1 MGSAHHKRYDVP
13 WQPQPA
19 QGWWLR
25 ARRTS
30 EEAGV
35 IQKVLAT
42 IGLVICLVMLV
53 RMTLAPRRRQAFDAA
68 WRRATHGLYDTAQRL
83 LHWRPAARKNAARA
97 AEEAIERARRQAVD
111 REGNVYRPKS
121 FKGPRKPH

>member
-1 MGSAHHKRYDVP
+1 MA
-13 WQPQPA
+13 
-19 QGWWLR
+19 R
-25 ARRTS
+25 AARK

-35 IQKVLAT
+35 IQKVLAV
-42 IGLVICLVMLV
+42 IGLVVCLAMLL
-53 RMTLAPRRRQAFDAA
+53 RMVVAPRRRQAFDAA
-68 WRRATHGLYDTAQRL
+68 LRRASQGTGERVRRL
-83 LHWRPAARKNAARA
+83 LRWRPTARKNAARA